1 MCRAVILV
9 KLSAADG
16 AAIKQATASMSAA
29 ATEENKQ
36 KKARESAKAIIV
48 RELKTHRPKMDPL
61 DKLPAGEF
69 VLVQVDGKDV
79 IKIDRREAQRLDG
92 DGLKAA
98 HPEIVEKFTGPSV
111 ASYFLPCFPG

>member
-1 MCRAVILV
+1 MILI

-16 AAIKQATASMSAA
+16 AAIKQAVASMASAA
-29 ATEENKQ
+29 AEENKQ
-36 KKARESAKAIIV
+36 KKARESAKSIIT
-48 RELKTHRPKMDPL
+48 RELKAHRPKMQPL
-61 DKLPAGEF
+61 DELPAGEF

-79 IKIDRREAQRLDG
+79 LKIDRREAQRLDA